1 MQNNPFTA
9 TKKFFRA
16 DHDIFHVIGSDREV
30 TVLAR
35 KRYPF
40 EPKELWQKEYRRML
54 QTALSFLSAG
64 KDEIIWAAYGALEDK
79 SYLQGY
85 HKEKPPK
92 RNWTAFFIP
101 R

>member
-40 EPKELWQKEYRRML
+40 EPKELWQKEYWRML

-64 KDEIIWAAYGALEDK
+64 KDEIIWSAYGALEDNF
-79 SYLQGY
+79 YEYDLENVLFY
-85 HKEKPPK
+85 
-92 RNWTAFFIP
+92 NI
-101 R
+101 